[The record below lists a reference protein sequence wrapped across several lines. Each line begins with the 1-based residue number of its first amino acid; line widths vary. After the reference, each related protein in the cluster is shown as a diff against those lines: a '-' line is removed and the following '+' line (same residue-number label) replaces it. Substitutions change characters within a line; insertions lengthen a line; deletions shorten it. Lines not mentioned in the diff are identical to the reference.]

1 MIYYSLSAEKYLIK
15 NNIIDKDNL
24 PHMII
29 PIIRCDEIVDAVY
42 TTMFSEAAAIFYEK
56 PTSSSPYDKNLS
68 NIFEKQVHLC
78 KFSKIFDIIE
88 VDELKTI
95 KNLAFRQQGEI
106 KIIVNENES
115 YTREVYDF
123 FNSLSFFR
131 FLLELITSPE
141 LKLNRFFHNIK
152 TAYPTYSSSMSALFD
167 EIDQIIIGV
176 SFYINQQLYN
186 TLYNTEKNN
195 WISKWFILFCDNL
208 IINFP
213 EEKMK
218 ILDIK
223 NKITIQKIIK

>member
-1 MIYYSLSAEKYLIK
+1 MIYYALSAKNYLIK
-15 NNIIDKDNL
+15 NNIIDIDRL
-24 PHMII
+24 PSQII
-29 PIIRCDEIVDAVY
+29 PIIRGDKFVDAVY
-42 TTMFSEAAAIFYEK
+42 TANISDTPGIFYEK
-56 PTSSSPYDKNLS
+56 PTSSSPYDKNLC
-68 NIFEKQVHLC
+68 NIFDSKEHLC

-88 VDELKTI
+88 VYELKTI
-95 KNLAFRQQGEI
+95 KNLSFRQQGEI

-123 FNSLSFFR
+123 FNSLSFFG

-141 LKLNRFFHNIK
+141 LKLNRFFHDIK
-152 TAYPTYSSSMSALFD
+152 TAYPTYSSASSALFD

-176 SFYINQQLYN
+176 SFYINQQ
-186 TLYNTEKNN
+186 LYNTEKNN